1 MALGISA
8 LSVFL
13 YSAMMRYAEREYEID
28 ARIFSVFST
37 GCISLDSA
45 LTVKELQ
52 MRQSGIRFERQ
63 LCALEETP
71 IEDTELSTIVMNL
84 LDNAIEAILRHASPP
99 ESPLIAFRIQR
110 TREMLL
116 IECRRGDDPPARR
129 ALSPLQVRKRARSIS
144 FERRS
149 SPRRNGRSTNTALPS
164 RSARS
169 QAPWG
174 SRCWGSPG
182 RARLLVPPLP
192 ALGAGGPRRPAHPA
206 PQQAV
211 SAGEQE
217 GADPALG
224 PLLPVRQGA
233 LQARV
238 LNEKFNRSSIFF
250 GILKRESTGRC
261 WRAGFARRG

>member
-1 MALGISA
+1 
-8 LSVFL
+8 
-13 YSAMMRYAEREYEID
+13 
-28 ARIFSVFST
+28 
-37 GCISLDSA
+37 
-45 LTVKELQ
+45 

-99 ESPLIAFRIQR
+99 ERPLIAFRIQR

-116 IECRRGDDPPARR
+116 IECRNPVDAATIRRRG
-129 ALSPLQVRKRARSIS
+129 
-144 FERRS
+144 ERFLPSKSGRGHGVFHSKGGS

-174 SRCWGSPG
+174 SCCWGSPG
-182 RARLLVPPLP
+182 RARLLAPPLP
-192 ALGAGGPRRPAHPA
+192 ALGVGGPRRPAHPA

-224 PLLPVRQGA
+224 PLPPVRQGA

-261 WRAGFARRG
+261 WRAGFARGG